1 MSFVSHRPEAV
12 ASIKA
17 AAAQR
22 MLAAVITVQ
31 NETKQTLSGQRHGK
45 VYKVPT
51 TGRGRVGEG
60 RSIAGT
66 GARYTASAPGESPA
80 VRLGGLRN
88 SIGYKVHNEGTRL
101 LGDVGTKL
109 EYGQHLEY
117 GTLHISPRPWLRKS
131 FENATGAVLEL
142 WRRRWF

>member
-1 MSFVSHRPEAV
+1 MSFVSHRSEAV

-66 GARYTASAPGESPA
+66 GVRYTASAPGESPA
-80 VRLGGLRN
+80 VRLGGLRS